1 MSCPVLGSCPCAQRY
16 VELLDRYPQLSSA
29 VINGVG
35 VFSWYAMPDAIRS
48 RAVRTLLKTGILS
61 VMVHHGAREVCKVS
75 EEVKEAVAEARE
87 NGVSLT
93 PYIGA
98 GAAAVAVSG
107 VVAVLGE
114 RFLFRRG
121 ECFRA
126 QGRALAHTRQ
136 ALPLA
141 ALALL
146 PLAFAPLLNGGTYSY
161 VQDREG
167 GCGGNCECS
176 CGK

>member
-1 MSCPVLGSCPCAQRY
+1 MTCPVLGSCPCAQRY

-29 VINGVG
+29 VINGAG

-75 EEVKEAVAEARE
+75 EDVKEAVAEARE
-87 NGVSLT
+87 SGVSLT

-121 ECFRA
+121 ERRRVE
-126 QGRALAHTRQ
+126 GRALAHTRQ

-141 ALALL
+141 ALALT
-146 PLAFAPLLNGGTYSY
+146 PALLSRYLDGGEYAY
-161 VQDREG
+161 IQEGEG
-167 GCGGNCECS
+167 GCGGNCDCS